1 MKSGIRNRKI
11 VQILWGCLTNGY
23 LKGFANGTIYRG
35 GLKNFCVPG
44 MNCYSCPGALAACP
58 VGAMQA
64 VLDGRQR
71 KFAFYVAGYLATIG
85 LVIGRFVCG
94 WLCLFGLIQELLYK
108 IPSRKLNIP
117 PKPDKYMRYCK
128 YAILV
133 ILVILLPLL
142 YRDEVGSGTPFF
154 CKLVCPVGT
163 LEAGIPLVVLNEG
176 MRAAV
181 GFLYHRKLLV
191 LAACV
196 ISSVF
201 IYRPFCKYICPLGA
215 VYSLFNKVSI
225 VRLGVDEGKCVH
237 CGSCSSVCHM
247 NVDPAHTPNSPEC
260 IRCGACIN
268 ACPVDAIKYC
278 VFGKKQRK
286 GEKLSDRFI

>member
-1 MKSGIRNRKI
+1 
-11 VQILWGCLTNGY
+11 
-23 LKGFANGTIYRG
+23 
-35 GLKNFCVPG
+35 

-64 VLDGRQR
+64 VLDARHR
-71 KFAFYVAGYLATIG
+71 RFAFYVAGYLATIG

-94 WLCLFGLIQELLYK
+94 WLCLFGIIQELLYK
-108 IPSRKLNIP
+108 IPTRKLNIP
-117 PKPDKYMRYCK
+117 QSR
-128 YAILV
+128 I
-133 ILVILLPLL
+133 I
-142 YRDEVGSGTPFF
+142 
-154 CKLVCPVGT
+154 
-163 LEAGIPLVVLNEG
+163 
-176 MRAAV
+176 
-181 GFLYHRKLLV
+181 
-191 LAACV
+191 
-196 ISSVF
+196 
-201 IYRPFCKYICPLGA
+201 ICG
-215 VYSLFNKVSI
+215 I
-225 VRLGVDEGKCVH
+225 VRLVDVDEGKCVH